1 MDPFNFWLSESG
13 VSRSAIGLM
22 SLIVLTY
29 SLKAVWTP
37 FIDRLK
43 IPVLSNS
50 LGTRKSW
57 LLLSQITV
65 TLTLLGLATCDPNQ
79 SILILIALA
88 LAVAFSS
95 ATQDICVD
103 AMRIELLTE
112 KQLGQGAAMYQGGW
126 RLAFLCTQVITF
138 LIASRFDWST
148 AYGVAAMTMAVIA
161 VITM

>member
-43 IPVLSNS
+43 IPVLSNN

-57 LLLSQITV
+57 LLLSQISV

-112 KQLGQGAAMYQGGW
+112 
-126 RLAFLCTQVITF
+126 
-138 LIASRFDWST
+138 
-148 AYGVAAMTMAVIA
+148 
-161 VITM
+161 